1 MAKVTDVYPALQG
14 KWPDPQ
20 TGTDWLQEKSQD
32 TEFRDSLRNLFSR
45 NDQDNS
51 VAGTANYNDYL
62 NIVELNN
69 QAAAEAAR
77 VDREFQQSSAREAM
91 DFEADQ
97 AALNRQYQTDS
108 ARDAMAFE
116 ADQAKIN
123 REFQERL
130 SNTAYQ
136 RATADLK
143 AAGLNPALAYQQ
155 GGASTV
161 AGATASGF
169 STSGSSARGISASGS
184 RAQTD
189 MSTAGNFLS
198 ATISAANNLSIA
210 KMNSLLKAADIIAGI
225 IVAIIA
231 LIYIQRRT

>member
-1 MAKVTDVYPALQG
+1 MATVTEAYPILEG
-14 KWPDPQ
+14 KWKDGSDSNLINMQ
-20 TGTDWLQEKSQD
+20 
-32 TEFRDSLRNLFSR
+32 RDAREISDFLYGNGSL
-45 NDQDNS
+45 NS
-51 VAGTANYNDYL
+51 SSNPSAGSASYDDFV
-62 NIVELNN
+62 NIVDLNN

-77 VDREFQQSSAREAM
+77 IDREFQQQSAREAM
-91 DFEADQ
+91 AFEKSE

-108 ARDAMAFE
+108 AREAMAFE
-116 ADQAKIN
+116 ADQARIN

-136 RATADLK
+136 RAVADLK

-155 GGASTV
+155 GGASTTS
-161 AGATASGF
+161 GATASGF

-210 KMNSLLKAADIIAGI
+210 KMNALLKAADILAGI
-225 IVAIIA
+225 IK
-231 LIYIQRRT
+231 

>member
-1 MAKVTDVYPALQG
+1 MATVTETYPMLKG
-14 KWPDPQ
+14 KWKDGSDSHYLNMQ
-20 TGTDWLQEKSQD
+20 
-32 TEFRDSLRNLFSR
+32 RDAKELSANVYGNGS
-45 NDQDNS
+45 DNS
-51 VAGTANYNDYL
+51 ASSPVSDSASYNDFV
-62 NIVELNN
+62 NIVDLNN
-69 QAAAEAAR
+69 KAAAEAAR
-77 VDREFQQSSAREAM
+77 IDREFQQSSAREAM
-91 DFEADQ
+91 EFEADQ

-108 ARDAMAFE
+108 AREAMAFE

-210 KMNSLLKAADIIAGI
+210 KMNALLKAADIVAG
-225 IVAIIA
+225 
-231 LIYIQRRT
+231 LIN